1 MWSDIQIAR
10 LYWPVTSI
18 FCVFLLL
25 QCIPLNSVTSLS
37 NLLWTTNERVNND
50 LGTTQQDRPDIALNG
65 AGKAY
70 SVWRDQ

>member
-1 MWSDIQIAR
+1 
-10 LYWPVTSI
+10 
-18 FCVFLLL
+18 VFLLL